1 VTGGA
6 PGADPE
12 RVLVWP
18 PPVSLARRVVRH
30 IRGRLPPHD
39 RYLLEQIIFP
49 RLLSRADLRRILFVG
64 CAHYTR
70 HYPAAFAD
78 RELVTLDVDPAQ
90 ARYGAATHIVDSLAN
105 LDVDVAPASLDAA
118 ICNGVIGWGLD
129 DPDEIEQALA
139 QCFRCLRPGGLLI
152 VGWNDVEPHRPPVP
166 LGQIES
172 IREFEPVVFPPFPA
186 PTYPTLTDLR
196 HVFSFYARPAA

>member
-1 VTGGA
+1 MSGVGA
-6 PGADPE
+6 GPARE
-12 RVLVWP
+12 RALAWP
-18 PPVSLARRVVRH
+18 PPVSLPRRVVRH

-49 RLLSRADLRRILFVG
+49 RLRSHADLRRILFVG

-78 RELVTLDVDPAQ
+78 CELLTLDLDPAQ

-105 LDVDVAPASLDAA
+105 LEAHVAPASLDAV

-129 DPDEIEQALA
+129 DPGEIEQAIA
-139 QCFRCLRPGGLLI
+139 QCYRCLRPGGLFI
-152 VGWNDVEPHRPPVP
+152 VGWNDRDDRRPPVP
-166 LGQIES
+166 LEAVES
-172 IREFEPVVFPPFPA
+172 MRAFDPVVFPPFPA

-196 HVFSFYARPAA
+196 HMFSFYARPTA